1 MPSPAVSGGEGGGAG
16 RLGRSPTT
24 PEKKRERMST
34 HYQFYL
40 DRAADARRDADA
52 ATLTN
57 VRERCLRAAAA
68 WEDMANRVARTERM
82 RAETEAKKAAEAQLM
97 ANIAPAE

>member
-1 MPSPAVSGGEGGGAG
+1 
-16 RLGRSPTT
+16 
-24 PEKKRERMST
+24 MST
-34 HYQFYL
+34 HHQFYL

-68 WEDMANRVARTERM
+68 WDDLANRVARTERM
-82 RAETEAKKAAEAQLM
+82 RAETEAKKAAEAL
-97 ANIAPAE
+97 AAETVAAAE